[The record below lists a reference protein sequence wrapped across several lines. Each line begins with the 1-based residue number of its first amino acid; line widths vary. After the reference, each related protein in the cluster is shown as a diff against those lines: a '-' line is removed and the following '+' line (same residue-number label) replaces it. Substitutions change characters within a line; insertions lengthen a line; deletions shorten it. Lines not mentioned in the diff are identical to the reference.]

1 MLQAFDPSNPNPNYH
16 LQKFIALVM
25 LTVVCALHMFS
36 RKMGIAL
43 NNFLAIYKVSLVLFI
58 IIIGFAAMAGA
69 RRRDASINT
78 TATAT
83 AASGTKYGLANL
95 SVAEFAYTEAKSMQ
109 EYASAILGVLWAYTG
124 WENANYVLSE
134 VKRPP
139 GHESRVFKVSA
150 FASIGTLTTLY
161 VLANISYFA
170 VLTREEILAEGD
182 LVAAKFF
189 VKVLLSVS
197 LSPPYSTLT
206 VMGKKKGLW
215 SELVLGTRPQGDG
228 RAVDNGQLH
237 LVYIFSGPRQAGDR
251 KAAHPAVLRILG
263 APVALRHAHGRPG
276 AALDRG
282 RSVHRANARQPRR
295 RGL

>member
-1 MLQAFDPSNPNPNYH
+1 MINRDGSPDSQIKVDEAYPRPRYMAVIIISLLFVFLTHWAGNCITFAKLVLQAFDPSNPNPSYH

-25 LTVVCALHMFS
+25 LTVVCAIHMFS

-58 IIIGFAAMAGA
+58 IVIGFAAMAGA
-69 RRRDASINT
+69 RRRDAT
-78 TATAT
+78 TATT
-83 AASGTKYGLANL
+83 APDTKYGLANL

-109 EYASAILGVLWAYTG
+109 EYASAVLGVLWAYTG

-189 VKVLLSVS
+189 VKVR
-197 LSPPYSTLT
+197 
-206 VMGKKKGLW
+206 
-215 SELVLGTRPQGDG
+215 TRPPPRTFPALPPFPARPPPASAQDG
-228 RAVDNGQLH
+228 C
-237 LVYIFSGPRQAGDR
+237 
-251 KAAHPAVLRILG
+251 
-263 APVALRHAHGRPG
+263 
-276 AALDRG
+276 
-282 RSVHRANARQPRR
+282 
-295 RGL
+295 

>member
-1 MLQAFDPSNPNPNYH
+1 
-16 LQKFIALVM
+16 M
-25 LTVVCALHMFS
+25 LTVVCAIHMFS

-69 RRRDASINT
+69 RRRGASIN
-78 TATAT
+78 ATAT
-83 AASGTKYGLANL
+83 AAAAPDTKYGLANL
-95 SVAEFAYTEAKSMQ
+95 SVAEFAHTEAKSMQ

-170 VLTREEILAEGD
+170 VLTREEILIEGD

-189 VKVLLSVS
+189 VKVSLSVP
-197 LSPPYSTLT
+197 LSPPCS
-206 VMGKKKGLW
+206 
-215 SELVLGTRPQGDG
+215 
-228 RAVDNGQLH
+228 
-237 LVYIFSGPRQAGDR
+237 PR
-251 KAAHPAVLRILG
+251 
-263 APVALRHAHGRPG
+263 
-276 AALDRG
+276 
-282 RSVHRANARQPRR
+282 
-295 RGL
+295 